1 MNPGSSPSCAGFF
14 IGHTNACLTVLLV
27 LCVTLSPGCIET
39 LLHQEKVVTPH
50 IIPVTNAPAPAS
62 PTYTFP
68 FERSTI
74 TFTVPVNGSV
84 YAGAKAADKEVT
96 IYGNVSRS
104 DWVTRTYLSMT
115 NDPNQEQFYKD
126 LITRFREIRQ
136 RSTLADDEYV
146 ELISVFV
153 QSIHY
158 ETIAENPV
166 KFPVETFTDKSGD
179 CDDKSLLLAGLLSRE
194 GYRVALLSFP
204 DEAHMAVGI
213 ACPGTDYK
221 NTGYAYIE
229 TTNFSFVGVPPDGLA
244 GGVVLNSD
252 PIVIPVGDGTKTY
265 GACDQTRFL
274 HETYVITGT
283 RFSDLS
289 TQADSLKNELQSL
302 RSSGTIKTYNLR
314 VPVYNALV
322 GRLTQTVGVHN
333 YILDHQYDR
342 TGTYTW
348 VNEHIAGL

>member
-1 MNPGSSPSCAGFF
+1 MNPGSSRFVGF
-14 IGHTNACLTVLLV
+14 IILYKNTCLAVLLV
-27 LCVTLSPGCIET
+27 LCVTLSSGCIET
-39 LLHQEKVVTPH
+39 LLHQDKVVAPH
-50 IIPVTNAPAPAS
+50 IIPVNNAPAPAS

-96 IYGNVSRS
+96 IFGNVSKR

-115 NDPNQEQFYKD
+115 NDPGQEEFYFD
-126 LITRFREIRQ
+126 LIMKFHEIRQ
-136 RSTLADDEYV
+136 RSALADDEYV

-158 ETIAENPV
+158 ETFAENPV

-229 TTNFSFVGVPPDGLA
+229 TTNFSFVGVPPDGFA

-252 PIVIPVGDGTKTY
+252 PVVIPLGDGTKTY

-274 HETYVITGT
+274 HETYITTGT
-283 RFSDLS
+283 RFSELS
-289 TQADSLKNELQSL
+289 TQAESMKNELQSL
-302 RSSGTIKTYNLR
+302 RSSGNIKTYNLR
-314 VPVYNALV
+314 VPLYNALI
-322 GRLTQTVGVHN
+322 GRLTQNAMVHN

-342 TGTYTW
+342 KGTYAW
-348 VNEHIAGL
+348 VKDHIAGL

>member
-1 MNPGSSPSCAGFF
+1 MNPASSRFVGFF
-14 IGHTNACLTVLLV
+14 TVNKNTCIAVLLV
-27 LCVTLSPGCIET
+27 LCVMLLSGCIET
-39 LLHQEKVVTPH
+39 LLHQEKVVAPR

-96 IYGNVSRS
+96 IYGNVSRR
-104 DWVTRTYLSMT
+104 DWVTRTYLSMI
-115 NDPNQEQFYKD
+115 NDPNQEEFYKD
-126 LITRFREIRQ
+126 LVTRFREIRQ

-158 ETIAENPV
+158 ETVAENSV

-179 CDDKSLLLAGLLSRE
+179 CDDKSLLLAVLLSRE
-194 GYRVALLSFP
+194 GYHVALLSFP

-229 TTNFSFVGVPPDGLA
+229 TTNFSFVGVPPDGPG

-252 PIVIPVGDGTKTY
+252 PIVIPLGDGTKTFR
-265 GACDQTRFL
+265 ACDQTRFL
-274 HETYVITGT
+274 HETSITTGK

-289 TQADSLKNELQSL
+289 VQADSLKSELQSL
-302 RSSGTIKTYNLR
+302 KGTGNINAYNQR
-314 VPVYNALV
+314 VPIYNALI
-322 GRLTQTVGVHN
+322 GRMKQNAEVHN
-333 YILDHQYDR
+333 YILNHQYDR
-342 TGTYTW
+342 TGTYAW
-348 VNEHIAGL
+348 VRDHIAGL

>member
-1 MNPGSSPSCAGFF
+1 MN
-14 IGHTNACLTVLLV
+14 TCLAVLLV
-27 LCVTLSPGCIET
+27 LCVASSAGCIGT
-39 LLHQEKVVTPH
+39 LLHQENVVTPH
-50 IIPVTNAPAPAS
+50 IIPVNNAPAPAT

-74 TFTVPVNGSV
+74 TFTVPVNGPV

-96 IYGNVSRS
+96 IYGNVSRR
-104 DWVTRTYLSMT
+104 DWVTQTYLSMT
-115 NDPNQEQFYKD
+115 NDPNQEEFYQD
-126 LITRFREIRQ
+126 LITQFRGIRQ
-136 RSTLADDEYV
+136 RSALDDDEYV
-146 ELISVFV
+146 ELFSVFV

-166 KFPVETFTDKSGD
+166 KFPVETFTDQSGD

-204 DEAHMAVGI
+204 DESHMAVGI

-221 NTGYAYIE
+221 KTGYAYIE
-229 TTNFSFVGVPPDGLA
+229 STNFSFVGVPPDGLA

-252 PIVIPVGDGTKTY
+252 PIVIPLGNGTKTY

-274 HETYVITGT
+274 HETYITTGT
-283 RFSDLS
+283 RFTDLS

-314 VPVYNALV
+314 VPIYNALV
-322 GRLTQTVGVHN
+322 GRITQNAGVHN

-342 TGTYTW
+342 KGTFAW
-348 VNEHIAGL
+348 VRERIAGL

>member
-1 MNPGSSPSCAGFF
+1 MNPGPSRCAGFF
-14 IGHTNACLTVLLV
+14 IGHKKTCLAVLLV
-27 LCVTLSPGCIET
+27 LCITLSSGCIET
-39 LLHQEKVVTPH
+39 LLHQEKVVAPH
-50 IIPVTNAPAPAS
+50 IIPVTNAPSPAT

-84 YAGAKAADKEVT
+84 YAGAQAADKEVT
-96 IYGNVSRS
+96 IYGNVSRR

-115 NDPNQEQFYKD
+115 NDPGQEEFYFD

-136 RSTLADDEYV
+136 RSSLIDDEYV

-166 KFPVETFTDKSGD
+166 KFPVETFMDRSGD

-194 GYRVALLSFP
+194 GYHVALLSFP

-229 TTNFSFVGVPPDGLA
+229 TTNFSFVGVPPDGPG

-252 PIVIPVGDGTKTY
+252 PIVIPLGDGTKTY

-274 HETYVITGT
+274 HETSITTST

-289 TQADSLKNELQSL
+289 VQADSLKSELQSL
-302 RSSGTIKTYNLR
+302 KGTGNINAYNQR
-314 VPVYNALV
+314 VPIYNALI
-322 GRLTQTVGVHN
+322 GRMKQNAEVHN
-333 YILDHQYDR
+333 YILNHQYDR
-342 TGTYTW
+342 KGTYTW
-348 VNEHIAGL
+348 VRDHIAGL